1 MCPTINDLNETWKS
15 TLFFLDV
22 NLSTPDHAGVKQNAV
37 RLEIRSCHR
46 IEFKKF
52 GPNFQPPACH
62 SSATVET
69 FLSRTKSVSSLKV
82 MCLRRL
88 PAGLAPLDFVI
99 LPSACSLSGHLLKFS
114 FSLFSGIARGVEHHL
129 AVQIVSWFFW
139 TFHHQVIQ
147 VGSPPR
153 AMECKKAMVTKP
165 LCQHLPHSSVHH
177 GCPKQKD
184 QVLVTFSGIC
194 MIVLVRLIRNPHFDQ
209 VVQVTL
215 DFQRFSEIFHQ
226 LLFRNIAR
234 LQHFASLA
242 VSQILALVPGA
253 WKGKHTSISSGLCR
267 SLFRFGGSFAV
278 VQGYAGL
285 LLHIV
290 WRSRR
295 VRCRLGAG
303 HGWTTGSAPT
313 SNLHASLSDKEA
325 SEADLELGMAGQRG
339 RHQHQIFMV
348 MSLPNIVEQH
358 LKHKVHHILRL
369 LRKTH
374 N

>member
-1 MCPTINDLNETWKS
+1 MKIHIVFPWCESVHPGPCWCKTECSETWDTVLSQDWIQEVWAQFSAPSLPQFSHSGNFSLQNKICE
-15 TLFFLDV
+15 LAEGHVLAAFACWFLV
-22 NLSTPDHAGVKQNAV
+22 
-37 RLEIRSCHR
+37 
-46 IEFKKF
+46 
-52 GPNFQPPACH
+52 
-62 SSATVET
+62 
-69 FLSRTKSVSSLKV
+69 
-82 MCLRRL
+82 
-88 PAGLAPLDFVI
+88 LAPLDFVI

-242 VSQILALVPGA
+242 VSQILAIAPGA
-253 WKGKHTSISSGLCR
+253 WKGKHASISSGLCR

-313 SNLHASLSDKEA
+313 SNLHASLFDKEA

>member
-1 MCPTINDLNETWKS
+1 MKIHIVFPWCESVHPGPCWCKTECSETWD
-15 TLFFLDV
+15 TI
-22 NLSTPDHAGVKQNAV
+22 LSQDWIQEVWAQFSAPSLPQFSHSGNFSLQNKICELAEGHV
-37 RLEIRSCHR
+37 LAAFACWSGT
-46 IEFKKF
+46 F
-52 GPNFQPPACH
+52 GLCH
-62 SSATVET
+62 SSVGLQLERTSVEVQLQP
-69 FLSRTKSVSSLKV
+69 FLWYSSRGRT
-82 MCLRRL
+82 
-88 PAGLAPLDFVI
+88 
-99 LPSACSLSGHLLKFS
+99 PS
-114 FSLFSGIARGVEHHL
+114 RGPDRELV
-129 AVQIVSWFFW
+129 FW

-242 VSQILALVPGA
+242 VSQILAIVPGA